1 MVLTTDGASVFL
13 EGLSNRLLGSTTL
26 SYSASRWGLKM
37 GIPSWGMCLCQETT
51 LGCFISE
58 EKNQS
63 TSLAMKIKTLLR
75 VHLFPVRMAIMKKI
89 GKDGGR
95 RNLYTM
101 LVGMQ
106 INVVTMKIGIL
117 FLKNINNSTSI
128 WSSYTTT
135 CYTLQKI

>member
-1 MVLTTDGASVFL
+1 
-13 EGLSNRLLGSTTL
+13 
-26 SYSASRWGLKM
+26 
-37 GIPSWGMCLCQETT
+37 
-51 LGCFISE
+51 
-58 EKNQS
+58 
-63 TSLAMKIKTLLR
+63 MKIKTLLR

-95 RNLYTM
+95 GNLYTM

-128 WSSYTTT
+128 WSSIPPLVIHLKKSKSASRKITTYPYFCGT
-135 CYTLQKI
+135 INIKIQNHLRQIRSIAKKIYL